1 MDWTPEKKGQF
12 FIETFVWDENN
23 VPIAAQES
31 LSTNFGKLVD
41 LFLQDYVIC
50 MSKFS
55 LVAMG
60 GTFDIIH
67 RGHLTLL
74 ANAFEISNK
83 VIIGLTSDEFVKKKG
98 KKPVHKY
105 DERLR
110 NLLLIIF
117 KEFPNILF
125 EISQLDNDFGPAV
138 LEKEVQ
144 ALVVSDETKNQGNI
158 LNKLRTERNISPVE
172 IIVVPM
178 TLAKDGKRIST
189 TRIKNSEIDSDGNL
203 LPID

>member
-1 MDWTPEKKGQF
+1 
-12 FIETFVWDENN
+12 
-23 VPIAAQES
+23 
-31 LSTNFGKLVD
+31 
-41 LFLQDYVIC
+41 

-55 LVAMG
+55 LIAMG

-67 RGHLTLL
+67 HGHITLL
-74 ANAFEISNK
+74 STAFDISEK
-83 VIIGLTSDEFVKKKG
+83 VIIGLTSDEFVQKKG
-98 KKPVHKY
+98 KNPIHKY
-105 DERLR
+105 DERLK
-110 NLLLIIF
+110 NLTSIIF
-117 KEFPNILF
+117 KKFPNSYF
-125 EISQLDNDFGPAV
+125 EISQLNNDFGPAV
-138 LEKEVQ
+138 FEKEVQ

-158 LNKLRTERNISPVE
+158 LNKLRTERNLSPVE

>member
-1 MDWTPEKKGQF
+1 
-12 FIETFVWDENN
+12 
-23 VPIAAQES
+23 
-31 LSTNFGKLVD
+31 
-41 LFLQDYVIC
+41 

-55 LVAMG
+55 LIAMG

-67 RGHLTLL
+67 HGHMTLL
-74 ANAFEISNK
+74 STAFDISEK
-83 VIIGLTSDEFVKKKG
+83 VIIGLTSDEFVQKKG
-98 KKPVHKY
+98 KNPIHKY
-105 DERLR
+105 DERLK
-110 NLLLIIF
+110 NLTSIIF
-117 KEFPNILF
+117 KKFPNSYF
-125 EISQLDNDFGPAV
+125 EINQLNNDFGPAV
-138 LEKEVQ
+138 FEKEVQ

-203 LPID
+203 LPIDK

>member
-1 MDWTPEKKGQF
+1 
-12 FIETFVWDENN
+12 
-23 VPIAAQES
+23 
-31 LSTNFGKLVD
+31 
-41 LFLQDYVIC
+41 

-55 LVAMG
+55 LIAMG

-67 RGHLTLL
+67 HGHMTLL
-74 ANAFEISNK
+74 STAFDISEK
-83 VIIGLTSDEFVKKKG
+83 VIIGLTSDEFVQKKG
-98 KKPVHKY
+98 KNPIHKY
-105 DERLR
+105 DERLK
-110 NLLLIIF
+110 NLTSIIF
-117 KEFPNILF
+117 KKFPNSYF
-125 EISQLDNDFGPAV
+125 EIIQLDNDFGPAV
-138 LEKEVQ
+138 LEKDVQ

-158 LNKLRTERNISPVE
+158 LNKLRTERNLSPVE